1 MKVAHTQAS
10 LRQAL
15 ATTTQAVLV
24 PTMGGLHDGHLAL
37 VRKARQHGR
46 PVVVSIYV
54 NPLQFGPQ
62 EDYATYP
69 RRLQKDCDRLTGL
82 ADIVYAPTD
91 EEMYPEPQSL
101 TFSLPPLADE
111 FCGASRPGFFHG
123 VTLVVCKLFNQ
134 VRPAVALFGDKDY
147 QQTVLIRLMTRQ
159 LSLPVR
165 IETCPTVR
173 EKDGLAMSS
182 RNEYLRPDERRQ
194 APRLHATLRATADK
208 IAAGETRWPAL
219 IEQARAALQEA
230 GMRTDYFAIRCAKTL
245 APPQAG
251 IPLVILAAAHL
262 GKARLIDNIEIPAPS

>member
-15 ATTTQAVLV
+15 ATTTQAALV

-82 ADIVYAPTD
+82 ATSSTPPPTKKCIRNHKASPSH
-91 EEMYPEPQSL
+91 YR
-101 TFSLPPLADE
+101 PLADE
-111 FCGASRPGFFHG
+111 ILRRQPSRYSSTASPSSSANSSTKCVPPSPSSATKTTNKPSSSASCTRTTVATGAHRNLPDRTRKGRP
-123 VTLVVCKLFNQ
+123 
-134 VRPAVALFGDKDY
+134 
-147 QQTVLIRLMTRQ
+147 
-159 LSLPVR
+159 
-165 IETCPTVR
+165 
-173 EKDGLAMSS
+173 
-182 RNEYLRPDERRQ
+182 RNELPQRIP
-194 APRLHATLRATADK
+194 APRRTAASPPPARHPCAHTADK
-208 IAAGETRWPAL
+208 IAAGETAL
-219 IEQARAALQEA
+219 A
-230 GMRTDYFAIRCAKTL
+230 GPHRTSPRRPTGSRNAHRLLAIRCAKTL

-262 GKARLIDNIEIPAPS
+262 RKNPAH